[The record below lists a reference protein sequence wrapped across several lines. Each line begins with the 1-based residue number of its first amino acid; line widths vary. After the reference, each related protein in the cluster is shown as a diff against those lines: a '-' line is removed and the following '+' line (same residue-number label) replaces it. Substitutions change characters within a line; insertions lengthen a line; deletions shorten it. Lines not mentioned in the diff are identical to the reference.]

1 MEPTTPSR
9 ETRAAE
15 REQAMVGATA
25 DRAPT
30 EDEEAAADENELD
43 PEAAAH
49 EAEMNKRGANQQ
61 GEGRLP

>member
-15 REQAMVGATA
+15 REQAEVRAKA
-25 DRAPT
+25 DRPPT
-30 EDEEAAADENELD
+30 DDEEAAADEHEMD

-49 EAEMNKRGANQQ
+49 AEEMYERGAHQE